1 MSGNVFTTSTGATV
15 NRIGLGC
22 WQLGA
27 DCWGDIDDALALSIL
42 QTAAEQGVNFFD
54 TADVYGGGLSET
66 RLGNFLKA
74 NPMDAYVA
82 TKVGRFGDPGW
93 PDNFKPKVLK
103 GHVKAGRDRLQREQI
118 DLVQLHCVPTSE
130 LVAGGVFES
139 LRELQQEGVIRSWG
153 ASIESVEEGL
163 LCLTQPGLGALQ
175 VIFNPLRQKPA
186 DVLFRRAE
194 QMGVKII
201 VRIPFA
207 SGALTGKMT
216 ASTQFATNDHRNFN
230 RNGEA
235 FHVGETFNGL
245 GFELAVEL
253 AEELKTHLPEG
264 LSLADATL
272 SWILDDS
279 AVSVII
285 PGASKTSQV
294 VGNMGALSLPPLS
307 ADLHAA
313 WRKVY
318 QEKAH
323 RAIRGNY

>member
-93 PDNFKPKVLK
+93 PDNFKPEVLK

-139 LRELQQEGVIRSWG
+139 LRELQQEGVIRGWG

-194 QMGVKII
+194 QMGVNII

-245 GFELAVEL
+245 GFELAIEL
-253 AEELKTHLPEG
+253 AEELKTHLAEG

-272 SWILDDS
+272 RWILDDS

-294 VGNMGALSLPPLS
+294 VGNMGASSLAPLS

-313 WRKVY
+313 WGKVY

-323 RAIRGNY
+323 SAIRGNY